1 MLRNIRAFENIRA
14 EFPVEIR
21 TNSEL
26 DLVDFLRL
34 TRNIRVLEISELNFR
49 LESVPLLILDLANFP
64 EVDSEYPV
72 GEPEY
77 PGP

>member
-1 MLRNIRAFENIRA
+1 
-14 EFPVEIR
+14 
-21 TNSEL
+21 
-26 DLVDFLRL
+26 
-34 TRNIRVLEISELNFR
+34 VLEISELNFR
-49 LESVPLLILDLANFP
+49 LESVPLLNLDLANFP